1 VRWGTSTFRPG
12 RLGAGVKA
20 KQGAGF
26 GSVLR
31 SPGYRRLWLA
41 RTISQGG
48 DVMQFTT
55 LALLVLR
62 LTGSGA
68 GLSAAVLA
76 EIAAV
81 LLLAPV
87 AGAVVDR
94 LPRVAVMV
102 VADLVRLVL
111 AAALAV
117 WRGDIAMVYAVAF
130 GLSAGAVFFNPAA
143 GSLLPSV
150 VAKEQLSAA
159 NSGIWSAAVLSQ
171 IVMAPIAG
179 IVAGTAGFGWAF
191 AINAASFAVSALLLR
206 GLRSGEAP
214 RPIVTAGIFTHS
226 REAFTLLSRDRLLRA
241 LAIAQGLAALSA
253 GATSALL
260 VLLATRRLHASGS
273 GYGLLLAAIGVGAL
287 AGPFLLTRLSVQ
299 ARRPRVVFAA
309 FGLRGLVDLVLASV
323 TALPAALGALVLYG
337 MGTSTG
343 NVTFSTLIQ
352 SHVAEGLR
360 GRVFSAFDLIW
371 QTMRLASVLL
381 GGVLADAF
389 GIRSLYYLGA
399 ALLLLA
405 ALAGFTAGGPPDTAS
420 SR

>member
-1 VRWGTSTFRPG
+1 MRWGTSTFRPG

-68 GLSAAVLA
+68 GLSGAVLA

-81 LLLAPV
+81 PLLAPV

-111 AAALAV
+111 VAALAV
-117 WRGDIAMVYAVAF
+117 WHGDIAVVYAVAF

-171 IVMAPIAG
+171 IVLAPIAG

-323 TALPAALGALVLYG
+323 TALGALVLYG

-371 QTMRLASVLL
+371 QTMRLASLLL